1 MRLVYSSQDLGGAD
15 QLSRYQALVAPR
27 VAKIEAQPSRRA
39 GFSCEIAEMSV
50 GPLRFVRIQSDPVEL
65 RRSMRCIEAD
75 GQTQYLIGLN
85 LSGASTVHHAT
96 GHSLIPAG
104 GLFLLDKT
112 VPYESAVIERTQRI
126 IIAIP
131 RPLLER
137 RLDDPGR
144 YLSVMPETD
153 SGVGRIAATYLTTLV
168 AEGPGM
174 TVSQQTAA
182 ADICL
187 DLLAMAFEA
196 GDMERGDTPRRSG
209 PRTLMLLSRIKAY
222 LRCRLTD
229 PDLTPSEIARAHG
242 ISKRYLHTLFA
253 STNNTLGA
261 WVREERMTRAH
272 AALADPRCERLSITE
287 VALREGFNDIP
298 HFSRQF
304 KARFGMTPAVARA
317 QAIARRQTN

>member
-15 QLSRYQALVAPR
+15 QLSRYQALVASR

-39 GFSCEIAEMSV
+39 GFNCEIAEMNV

-75 GQTQYLIGLN
+75 GQTQYLVGLN
-85 LSGASTVHHAT
+85 LSGSSTVHHAT
-96 GHSLIPAG
+96 GRRVIPTG

-112 VPYESAVIERTQRI
+112 VPYESAVIERTDRI
-126 IIAIP
+126 MIAIP
-131 RPLLER
+131 RALLER

-144 YLSVMPETD
+144 YLSVMPATD
-153 SGVGRIAATYLTTLV
+153 AGVGRLAATYLATLV
-168 AEGPGM
+168 EQGPAM

-182 ADICL
+182 ADMCL

-196 GDMERGDTPRRSG
+196 GDAAHGDTSRGSG
-209 PRTLMLLSRIKAY
+209 PRTVMLLSRIKAY
-222 LRCRLTD
+222 LRCRLAD
-229 PDLTPSEIARAHG
+229 PDLSPSEIARAHG

-261 WVREERMTRAH
+261 WIREERMARAH
-272 AALADPRCERLSITE
+272 AALVDPRCERLSITE
-287 VALREGFNDIP
+287 LALREGFNDIP

-304 KARFGMTPAVARA
+304 KARFGMTPAVART
-317 QAIARRQTN
+317 QARQQAN